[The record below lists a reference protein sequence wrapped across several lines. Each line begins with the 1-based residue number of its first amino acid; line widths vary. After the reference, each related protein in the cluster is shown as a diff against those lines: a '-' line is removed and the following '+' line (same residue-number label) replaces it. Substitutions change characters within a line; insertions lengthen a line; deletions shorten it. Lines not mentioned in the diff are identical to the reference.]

1 MKLLTIIV
9 DATGALHIEATRA
22 PDLRRRE
29 ISAQTG
35 SADLVFAAVPPL
47 GQSAEQF
54 AVKIKAII
62 GTERPADADAVRRMA
77 VWHVH
82 LRPRLQRVI
91 RKVRKHLLRILRL
104 QRTAPIP
111 DATH

>member
-35 SADLVFAAVPPL
+35 SADLIFAAVPPL
-47 GQSAEQF
+47 GQSAEQLVAEF
-54 AVKIKAII
+54 GVEI
-62 GTERPADADAVRRMA
+62 GARMPVDADTVRRIA
-77 VWHVH
+77 VWRVHVK
-82 LRPRLQRVI
+82 PRLQRVTRTI
-91 RKVRKHLLRILRL
+91 CKRLLRKLRL
-104 QRTAPIP
+104 RRAAPIP
-111 DATH
+111 DPAH

>member
-9 DATGALHIEATRA
+9 DATGTLHIEATRA

-35 SADLVFAAVPPL
+35 SADLIFAAVPPL

-54 AVKIKAII
+54 AVKLKAII
-62 GTERPADADAVRRMA
+62 GTQQPIDADAVRRIA

-82 LRPRLQRVI
+82 MRPRLQYVT
-91 RKVRKHLLRILRL
+91 RKVRMRLLRKLRL
-104 QRTAPIP
+104 QRAAPILDP
-111 DATH
+111 AH

>member
-9 DATGALHIEATRA
+9 DATGALHIEVTRA

-35 SADLVFAAVPPL
+35 SADLVFVAVPPL
-47 GQSAEQF
+47 GQSAEQLVADF
-54 AVKIKAII
+54 DAVI
-62 GTERPADADAVRRMA
+62 GAQRPVDADTVRRIA

-82 LRPRLQRVI
+82 VRPRLQRVT
-91 RKVRKHLLRILRL
+91 RKVRKGLLRKLRL
-104 QRTAPIP
+104 RPTAPIP
-111 DATH
+111 DPMH